1 MARRNL
7 VRLITHAFTAC
18 IFASLLV
25 SCAIENVSP
34 EQARAAQAQ
43 REAALIEKIKAT
55 CAAFGFTPNSA
66 AFGQC
71 AIKQQQLEADKEAR
85 ANEDFWQQEQLYQQN
100 LDRMLNREPTTT
112 LTCTYDRGERRSVCR

>member
-1 MARRNL
+1 MNRRNL
-7 VRLITHAFTAC
+7 GRLLTHAFAAC
-18 IFASLLV
+18 VFASMLV
-25 SCAIENVSP
+25 SCAAEDVNP

-71 AIKQQQLEADKEAR
+71 AIKQQQLEAAKEAR
-85 ANEDFWQQEQLYQQN
+85 ANEDSWQREQLYQQN
-100 LDRMLNREPTTT
+100 LDRMLNRQPSTPV
-112 LTCTYDRGERRSVCR
+112 LTCTTDAFKRTTCQ